1 MLKKVVWRQ
10 PIPLSVS
17 GYVDPKSYTGAEGT
31 WTLKPGDKIC
41 KGLIDQDFTK
51 ITDLEKAY
59 DDVHDITKVD
69 KKDFGSA
76 NMRHWEVGGAE
87 WI

>member
-1 MLKKVVWRQ
+1 METADSVVVF
-10 PIPLSVS
+10 IPLMLN
-17 GYVDPKSYTGAEGT
+17 GYVDPKQYVGLEGT
-31 WTLKPGDKIC
+31 WTLKPGDKIV
-41 KGLIDQDFTK
+41 KGLIEQDFTK

-76 NMRHWEVGGAE
+76 NMRHWEVGGA
-87 WI
+87 